1 MPVNF
6 LRRFMSSMASKV
18 VVAESAARSLI
29 EAAAYIANILCEK
42 SAGSNLLNEF
52 DNFIET
58 VGRLPGLYPLCSEKR
73 LAAKGIRKALIGNY
87 VALYVYENDQVTVI
101 ALFHQT
107 QDYAKLV

>member
-1 MPVNF
+1 MRVNSLQHF
-6 LRRFMSSMASKV
+6 VNNMASKV

-29 EAAAYIANILCEK
+29 EAAAYIANILSEK

-58 VGRLPGLYPLCSEKR
+58 VGRLPEQYPLCSEKR
-73 LAAKGIRKALIGNY
+73 LAAKGIRKALMGNY
-87 VALYVYENDQVTVI
+87 VALYIYENDQVTVI
-101 ALFHQT
+101 ALFHKT